1 MALWG
6 KTDTLASAPKYVVRK
21 AVFDAQAKVTSATDK
36 IDLTDANTNFATGDG
51 VVYTGASGIG
61 LTHGTT
67 YYAMRQTDNTIKLA
81 TTEAGA
87 KAGATG
93 INLTAGA
100 TGAIGNLQR
109 NVEGNEATGA
119 SGATGSSLQF
129 SPAGDHVYNGRDL
142 YFIDADEATQAENIA
157 RGLKVPGW
165 TNYRSYTD
173 ANGNVRHKSEV
184 LIAMG
189 AYSGATGFG
198 TYQAQ
203 TGDNAADDTVLVDG
217 TVTIVTQPLSQ
228 SKVAG
233 SGAGNKGVFVVAA
246 TLAGVGTLAYQWQV
260 QESSESG
267 ATWTNVSRGSGGTT
281 ATYTTGNTAVTA
293 SPTGDTNGDKYRC
306 LVWGTGSNVA
316 VTTVTSDV
324 ATLTVTTS

>member
-6 KTDTLASAPKYVVRK
+6 KTDTLASAPKYVARK
-21 AVFDAQAKVTSATDK
+21 AVFDAQANVTSATDK
-36 IDLTDANTNFATGDG
+36 IDLTNANTNFATGDG

-61 LTHGTT
+61 LTQGTT

-93 INLTAGA
+93 VNLTAGA
-100 TGAIGNLQR
+100 TGAIGYLQR
-109 NVEGNEATGA
+109 NTEGNENTAEGN
-119 SGATGSSLQF
+119 
-129 SPAGDHVYNGRDL
+129 GDHNYNGRDL
-142 YFIDADEATQAENIA
+142 YFVDADEAQQAENRS

-173 ANGNVRHKSEV
+173 ANGNVRNKSEV
-184 LIAMG
+184 LVAMG
-189 AYSGATGFG
+189 AYHGATGSG
-198 TYQAQ
+198 TYQAE
-203 TGDNAADDTVLVDG
+203 TGDNTADDTVLVDG

-260 QESSESG
+260 AES
-267 ATWTNVSRGSGGTT
+267 ATPTVWANVSRGTGGTT
-281 ATYTTGNTAVTA
+281 ATYTTGNTQVAA
-293 SPTGDTNGDKYRC
+293 SASVDSNGDKYRC

-324 ATLTVTTS
+324 ATLTVTAS

>member
-6 KTDTLASAPKYVVRK
+6 KTDTLASAPKYVARK
-21 AVFDAQAKVTSATDK
+21 AVFNAQAKVSSANDT
-36 IDLTDANTNFATGDG
+36 IDLTDANTNFSTGDG

-61 LTHGTT
+61 LTQGTA

-100 TGAIGNLQR
+100 TGAIGYLQR
-109 NVEGNEATGA
+109 NAEGNEATGA

-142 YFIDADEATQAENIA
+142 YFVDADEAQRPENIA

-189 AYSGATGFG
+189 AYAGATGSG
-198 TYQAQ
+198 TFQAQ
-203 TGDNAADDTVLVDG
+203 TGDASDDTVLVDG
-217 TVTIVTQPLSQ
+217 TITIGTQPANASR
-228 SKVAG
+228 VAPNT
-233 SGAGNKGVFVVAA
+233 AVFSVVA
-246 TLAGVGTLAYQWQV
+246 TLAGVGSLTYQWQV

-267 ATWTNVSRGSGGTT
+267 TTWTNVSTGSGGTT
-281 ATYTTGNTAVTA
+281 ASYTTGSTAVA
-293 SPTGDTNGDKYRC
+293 PGAGATNGDKYRC
-306 LVWGTGSNVA
+306 IVSSTGS
-316 VTTVTSDV
+316 TSVTSSV
-324 ATLTVTTS
+324 ATLTVTAP

>member
-6 KTDTLASAPKYVVRK
+6 KTDTLASAPKYVARK
-21 AVFDAQAKVTSATDK
+21 AVFDAQAKVSSANDT
-36 IDLTDANTNFATGDG
+36 IDLTDANTNFSTGDG

-61 LTHGTT
+61 LTQGTA

-109 NVEGNEATGA
+109 NTEGNEATGA

-142 YFIDADEATQAENIA
+142 YFIDGDEAQQAENIA

-184 LIAMG
+184 LVAMS
-189 AYSGATGFG
+189 AYSGATGVG
-198 TYQAQ
+198 TLQAQ
-203 TGDNAADDTVLVDG
+203 TGDASDDTVLVDA
-217 TVTIVTQPLSQ
+217 TVAITVQPAATKSATAGAAIAPLATLTATIIG
-228 SKVAG
+228 AG
-233 SGAGNKGVFVVAA
+233 SL
-246 TLAGVGTLAYQWQV
+246 TYQWQHSV
-260 QESSESG
+260 NGGVSYSNINPDGGIFTGVTTNTLGVNVGMTDTSSTWNNAKFRCVVG
-267 ATWTNVSRGSGGTT
+267 AS
-281 ATYTTGNTAVTA
+281 TGNT
-293 SPTGDTNGDKYRC
+293 D
-306 LVWGTGSNVA
+306 
-316 VTTVTSDV
+316 VTST
-324 ATLTVTTS
+324 ATTLTVTA

>member
-109 NVEGNEATGA
+109 NVEGNEDY
-119 SGATGSSLQF
+119 
-129 SPAGDHVYNGRDL
+129 DHNYNGRDL
-142 YFIDADEATQAENIA
+142 FFIDADEATQAENIA

-173 ANGNVRHKSEV
+173 AEGNVRHKSEV

-189 AYSGATGFG
+189 AYTGATGSG
-198 TYQAQ
+198 TFQAQ
-203 TGDNAADDTVLVDG
+203 TGDTAADDTVLVDG
-217 TVTIVTQPLSQ
+217 TISITTQPSNSSVAAPGTMVFSVIAALAG
-228 SKVAG
+228 AG
-233 SGAGNKGVFVVAA
+233 SL
-246 TLAGVGTLAYQWQV
+246 TYQWQV
-260 QESSESG
+260 AEST
-267 ATWTNVSRGSGGTT
+267 ANTVFTNVSRGSGGTT
-281 ATYTTGNTAVTA
+281 ASYTTGVTQVAPSA
-293 SPTGDTNGDKYRC
+293 SVDSNGDKYRC
-306 LVWGTGSNVA
+306 VVSSTGS
-316 VTTVTSDV
+316 TSVTSNAV
-324 ATLTVTTS
+324 TLTVTA

>member
-6 KTDTLASAPKYVVRK
+6 KTDTLASAPKYVTRK
-21 AVFDAQAKVTSATDK
+21 AVFDAQAKVSSANDT
-36 IDLTDANTNFATGDG
+36 IDLTDANTNFSTGDG

-61 LTHGTT
+61 LTQGTA

-87 KAGATG
+87 KDGATG

-100 TGAIGNLQR
+100 TGAIGYLQR
-109 NVEGNEATGA
+109 NTEGNEATGA

-129 SPAGDHVYNGRDL
+129 SPAGDHIYNGRDL
-142 YFIDADEATQAENIA
+142 YFVDADEAQQAENIA
-157 RGLKVPGW
+157 RGIKTPGW

-189 AYSGATGFG
+189 AYAGATGSG
-198 TYQAQ
+198 TFQAQ
-203 TGDNAADDTVLVDG
+203 TDDASDDTVLVDG
-217 TVTIVTQPLSQ
+217 TITIGTQPSNA
-228 SKVAG
+228 SRVAPNTAAF
-233 SGAGNKGVFVVAA
+233 SVVA
-246 TLAGVGTLAYQWQV
+246 TLAGAGSLTYQWQV

-267 ATWTNVSRGSGGTT
+267 TTWTNVSTGSGGTT
-281 ATYTTGNTAVTA
+281 ATYTTGSTAVA
-293 SPTGDTNGDKYRC
+293 PGAGATNGDKYRC
-306 LVWGTGSNVA
+306 IVSSTGS
-316 VTTVTSDV
+316 TSVTSSV
-324 ATLTVTTS
+324 ATLTVTAS

>member
-6 KTDTLASAPKYVVRK
+6 KTDTLASAPKYVTRK

-61 LTHGTT
+61 LTQGTT

-87 KAGATG
+87 KAGTG
-93 INLTAGA
+93 LVSLTG
-100 TGAIGNLQR
+100 TGNAAQFLQR
-109 NVEGNEATGA
+109 NAEGNESTAA
-119 SGATGSSLQF
+119 AN
-129 SPAGDHVYNGRDL
+129 GDHINNGRDL
-142 YFIDADEATQAENIA
+142 YFIDVEEAQQSENKA
-157 RGLKVPGW
+157 RGLKGPGW
-165 TNYRSYTD
+165 WLYRQWTNADSSVARQ
-173 ANGNVRHKSEV
+173 AEC
-184 LIAMG
+184 LIALSG
-189 AYSGATGFG
+189 NSDSRQATTGDSGATLRAGG
-198 TYQAQ
+198 S
-203 TGDNAADDTVLVDG
+203 DDTIAVDG
-217 TVTIVTQPLSQ
+217 TITIGTQPLSQ

-293 SPTGDTNGDKYRC
+293 SPTGDTNGDKYR
-306 LVWGTGSNVA
+306 VIVSSTGS
-316 VTTVTSDV
+316 TSVTSTTAV
-324 ATLTVTTS
+324 LTVTAS

>member
-21 AVFDAQAKVTSATDK
+21 AVFDAQANVTSATDK
-36 IDLTDANTNFATGDG
+36 IDLTNANTNFATGDG

-61 LTHGTT
+61 LTQGTT

-93 INLTAGA
+93 VNLTAGA
-100 TGAIGNLQR
+100 TGAIGYLQR
-109 NVEGNEATGA
+109 NVEGNENY
-119 SGATGSSLQF
+119 
-129 SPAGDHVYNGRDL
+129 DHNYNGRDL
-142 YFIDADEATQAENIA
+142 YFIDADEAQQAENIA

-165 TNYRSYTD
+165 TTYRSYTD
-173 ANGNVRHKSEV
+173 ANGNVRNKSEV
-184 LIAMG
+184 LVAMG

-203 TGDNAADDTVLVDG
+203 TGDNTADDTVLVDG

-260 QESSESG
+260 AES
-267 ATWTNVSRGSGGTT
+267 ATPTVWANVSRGTGGTT
-281 ATYTTGNTAVTA
+281 ATYTTGNTQVAA
-293 SPTGDTNGDKYRC
+293 SASVDSNGDKYRC

-324 ATLTVTTS
+324 ATLTVTAS

>member
-6 KTDTLASAPKYVVRK
+6 KTDTLASAPKYITRK

-61 LTHGTT
+61 LTQGTT

-93 INLTAGA
+93 VNLTAGA
-100 TGAIGNLQR
+100 TGAIGYLQR
-109 NVEGNEATGA
+109 NVEGNEGN
-119 SGATGSSLQF
+119 
-129 SPAGDHVYNGRDL
+129 DHNYNGRDL

-157 RGLKVPGW
+157 RGLKTPGW

-173 ANGNVRHKSEV
+173 ANGNVRNKSEV
-184 LIAMG
+184 LVAMG
-189 AYSGATGFG
+189 AYAGATGFG

-203 TGDNAADDTVLVDG
+203 TGDASDDTVLVDG
-217 TVTIVTQPLSQ
+217 TITIGTQPASI
-228 SKVAG
+228 SKVAP
-233 SGAGNKGVFVVAA
+233 ATATFTVAA

-260 QESSESG
+260 QQSTESG
-267 ATWTNVSRGSGGTT
+267 ATWTNVGTNSNS
-281 ATYTTGNTAVTA
+281 YTTGVTAVA
-293 SPTGDTNGDKYRC
+293 PGAGATNGDKYR
-306 LVWGTGSNVA
+306 VVVSSTGS
-316 VTTVTSDV
+316 TSVTSDV
-324 ATLTVTTS
+324 ATLTVTAS

>member
-109 NVEGNEATGA
+109 NVEGNEDY
-119 SGATGSSLQF
+119 
-129 SPAGDHVYNGRDL
+129 DHNYNGRDL
-142 YFIDADEATQAENIA
+142 FFIDADEATQAENIA

-189 AYSGATGFG
+189 AYTGATGSG
-198 TYQAQ
+198 TFQAQ
-203 TGDNAADDTVLVDG
+203 TGDTAADDTVLVDG
-217 TVTIVTQPLSQ
+217 TITITTQPSSSSVAAPGTMVFSVIAALAG
-228 SKVAG
+228 AG
-233 SGAGNKGVFVVAA
+233 SL
-246 TLAGVGTLAYQWQV
+246 TYQWQV
-260 QESSESG
+260 AEST
-267 ATWTNVSRGSGGTT
+267 ANTVFTNVSRGSGGTT
-281 ATYTTGNTAVTA
+281 ASYTTGVTQVAPSA
-293 SPTGDTNGDKYRC
+293 SVDSNGDKYRC
-306 LVWGTGSNVA
+306 VVSSTGS
-316 VTTVTSDV
+316 TSVTSNAV
-324 ATLTVTTS
+324 TLTVTA

>member
-6 KTDTLASAPKYVVRK
+6 KSDTLASAPKYVTRK
-21 AVFDAQAKVTSATDK
+21 AKFDVQADVSSSGDT
-36 IDLTDANTNFATGDG
+36 IDLSDLNTNFATGDG

-61 LTHGTT
+61 LTQGTS
-67 YYAMRQTDNTIKLA
+67 YYVMRQTDNKIKLA

-100 TGAIGNLQR
+100 TGAIGYLQR

-119 SGATGSSLQF
+119 SGATGSAHQIST
-129 SPAGDHVYNGRDL
+129 AGDHTYNGRDL
-142 YFIDADEATQAENIA
+142 YFIDGNEAQQAENRA

-184 LIAMG
+184 LVAMS
-189 AYSGATGFG
+189 AYSGATGVG

-203 TGDNAADDTVLVDG
+203 TGDASDDTVLVDG
-217 TVTIVTQPLSQ
+217 TITITAQPASI
-228 SKVAG
+228 SKVHPAT
-233 SGAGNKGVFVVAA
+233 ATFTVTA
-246 TLAGVGTLAYQWQV
+246 TLAGAGTLSYQWQK
-260 QESSESG
+260 QESTESG
-267 ATWTNVSRGSGGTT
+267 STWTNVGTNSNS
-281 ATYTTGNTAVTA
+281 YTTGVTAVA
-293 SPTGDTNGDKYRC
+293 PGSGATNGDKYR
-306 LVWGTGSNVA
+306 VVVSSTGS
-316 VTTVTSDV
+316 TSVTSDV
-324 ATLTVTTS
+324 AVLTVT

>member
-21 AVFDAQAKVTSATDK
+21 AVFDAQANVTSATDK
-36 IDLTDANTNFATGDG
+36 IDLTNANTNFATGDG

-61 LTHGTT
+61 LTQGTT

-93 INLTAGA
+93 VNLTAGA
-100 TGAIGNLQR
+100 TGAIGYLQR
-109 NVEGNEATGA
+109 NVEGNEDY
-119 SGATGSSLQF
+119 
-129 SPAGDHVYNGRDL
+129 DHNYNGRDL

-157 RGLKVPGW
+157 RGLKTPGW

-173 ANGNVRHKSEV
+173 ANGNVRNKSEV

-198 TYQAQ
+198 TFQAQ
-203 TGDNAADDTVLVDG
+203 TGDATDDTVLVDG
-217 TVTIVTQPLSQ
+217 TITIGTQPLSQ

-233 SGAGNKGVFVVAA
+233 SLLANKGVFTVVA
-246 TLAGVGTLAYQWQV
+246 TLVGAGSLTYQWQV
-260 QESSESG
+260 QESSQSG
-267 ATWTNVSRGSGGTT
+267 ATWTNVSRGTGGTT
-281 ATYTTGNTAVTA
+281 ATYTTGNTQVAA
-293 SPTGDTNGDKYRC
+293 SASVDSNGDKYR
-306 LVWGTGSNVA
+306 VIVSSTGS
-316 VTTVTSDV
+316 TSVTSSTAV
-324 ATLTVTTS
+324 LTVTAS

>member
-109 NVEGNEATGA
+109 NVEGNEDY
-119 SGATGSSLQF
+119 
-129 SPAGDHVYNGRDL
+129 DHNYNGRDL
-142 YFIDADEATQAENIA
+142 FFIDADEATQAENIA

-173 ANGNVRHKSEV
+173 AEGNVRHKSEV

-189 AYSGATGFG
+189 AYTGATGSG
-198 TYQAQ
+198 TFQAQ
-203 TGDNAADDTVLVDG
+203 TGDTAADDTVLVDG
-217 TVTIVTQPLSQ
+217 TITITTQPSSSSVAAPGTMTFSVIAALAG
-228 SKVAG
+228 AG
-233 SGAGNKGVFVVAA
+233 SL
-246 TLAGVGTLAYQWQV
+246 TYQWQV
-260 QESSESG
+260 AEST
-267 ATWTNVSRGSGGTT
+267 ANTVFTNVSRGSGGTT
-281 ATYTTGNTAVTA
+281 ASYTTGVTQVAPSA
-293 SPTGDTNGDKYRC
+293 SVDSNGDKYRC
-306 LVWGTGSNVA
+306 VVSSTGS
-316 VTTVTSDV
+316 TSVTSNAV
-324 ATLTVTTS
+324 TLTVTA

>member
-6 KTDTLASAPKYVVRK
+6 KTDTLASAPKYITRK
-21 AVFDAQAKVTSATDK
+21 AYFIASAVNLTENT
-36 IDLTDANTNFATGDG
+36 IDLREPVSGTCFAVGDG
-51 VVYTGASGIG
+51 VVYNNGGGTSATG
-61 LTHGTT
+61 LTSGST
-67 YYAMRQTDNTIKLA
+67 YYVASSGTSGLIKLSD
-81 TTEAGA
+81 TEAHA
-87 KAGATG
+87 KAGTNIIDITG
-93 INLTAGA
+93 Q
-100 TGAIGNLQR
+100 GNDAQYLQR
-109 NVEGNEATGA
+109 NTEGNEGY
-119 SGATGSSLQF
+119 
-129 SPAGDHVYNGRDL
+129 DHTYNGRDL
-142 YFIDADEATQAENIA
+142 YFIDADEAQQAENRA

-165 TNYRSYTD
+165 SNYRSYTD
-173 ANGNVRHKSEV
+173 ANGNVRNKSEV
-184 LIAMG
+184 LVAMG

-203 TGDNAADDTVLVDG
+203 TGDNTADDTVLVDG

-260 QESSESG
+260 AES
-267 ATWTNVSRGSGGTT
+267 ATPTVWANVSRGTGGTT
-281 ATYTTGNTAVTA
+281 ATYTTGNTQVAA
-293 SPTGDTNGDKYRC
+293 SASVDSNGDKYRC

-324 ATLTVTTS
+324 ATLTVTAS

>member
-6 KTDTLASAPKYVVRK
+6 KTDTLASAPKYVTRK

-61 LTHGTT
+61 LTQGTT

-93 INLTAGA
+93 VNLTAGA
-100 TGAIGNLQR
+100 TGAIGYLQR
-109 NVEGNEATGA
+109 NTEGNESTLEGN
-119 SGATGSSLQF
+119 
-129 SPAGDHVYNGRDL
+129 GDHNYNGRDL
-142 YFIDADEATQAENIA
+142 YFIDADEAQQAENRA

-173 ANGNVRHKSEV
+173 ANGNVRNKSEV
-184 LIAMG
+184 LVAMG

-198 TYQAQ
+198 TYQEQ
-203 TGDNAADDTVLVDG
+203 TGDAADDTVLIDG
-217 TVTIVTQPLSQ
+217 TITIGTQPASI
-228 SKVAG
+228 SKIAP
-233 SGAGNKGVFVVAA
+233 ATATFTVAA
-246 TLAGVGTLAYQWQV
+246 TLAGVGTLAYQWQK
-260 QESSESG
+260 QESTESG
-267 ATWTNVSRGSGGTT
+267 ATWTNVGT
-281 ATYTTGNTAVTA
+281 
-293 SPTGDTNGDKYRC
+293 D
-306 LVWGTGSNVA
+306 SN
-316 VTTVTSDV
+316 S
-324 ATLTVTTS
+324 

>member
-6 KTDTLASAPKYVVRK
+6 KTDTLASAPKYVARK
-21 AVFDAQAKVTSATDK
+21 AVFDAQAKVSSANDT
-36 IDLTDANTNFATGDG
+36 IDLTDANTNFSTGDG

-61 LTHGTT
+61 LTNGTT

-109 NVEGNEATGA
+109 NAEGNEATGA
-119 SGATGSSLQF
+119 SGATGSSLEF

-142 YFIDADEATQAENIA
+142 YFVDADEAQQAENIA

-189 AYSGATGFG
+189 AYTGATGSG
-198 TYQAQ
+198 TFQAQ
-203 TGDNAADDTVLVDG
+203 TGDASDDTVLVDG
-217 TVTIVTQPLSQ
+217 TITIGTQPLSQ

-233 SGAGNKGVFVVAA
+233 SGAGNKGVFTVVA
-246 TLAGVGTLAYQWQV
+246 TLAGAGSLTYQWQV
-260 QESSESG
+260 QQSSESG
-267 ATWTNVSRGSGGTT
+267 STWTNVSTGSGGTT
-281 ATYTTGNTAVTA
+281 ATYTTGNTQVAA
-293 SPTGDTNGDKYRC
+293 GAPDSNGDKYRC
-306 LVWGTGSNVA
+306 VVSSTGS
-316 VTTVTSDV
+316 TSVTSSTAV
-324 ATLTVTTS
+324 LTVTAS

>member
-21 AVFDAQAKVTSATDK
+21 AVFDAQANVTSATDK
-36 IDLTDANTNFATGDG
+36 IDLTNANTNFATGDG

-93 INLTAGA
+93 VNLTAGA

-109 NVEGNEATGA
+109 NVEGNEDY
-119 SGATGSSLQF
+119 
-129 SPAGDHVYNGRDL
+129 DHNYNGRDL
-142 YFIDADEATQAENIA
+142 FFIDADEATQAENTA

-184 LIAMG
+184 LVAMS
-189 AYSGATGFG
+189 AYTGATGFG
-198 TYQAQ
+198 TFQAQ
-203 TGDNAADDTVLVDG
+203 TGDTAADDTALVDG
-217 TVTIVTQPLSQ
+217 TISITTQPSSSSVAAPGTMTFSVIAALAG
-228 SKVAG
+228 AG
-233 SGAGNKGVFVVAA
+233 SL
-246 TLAGVGTLAYQWQV
+246 TYQWQV
-260 QESSESG
+260 AEST
-267 ATWTNVSRGSGGTT
+267 ANTVFTNVSRGSGGTT
-281 ATYTTGNTAVTA
+281 ASYTTGVTQVAPSA
-293 SPTGDTNGDKYRC
+293 SVDSNGDKYRC
-306 LVWGTGSNVA
+306 IVSSTGS
-316 VTTVTSDV
+316 TSVTSNAV
-324 ATLTVTTS
+324 TLTVTA

>member
-6 KTDTLASAPKYVVRK
+6 KTDTLASAPKYIVRK

-61 LTHGTT
+61 LTQGTT

-93 INLTAGA
+93 VNLTAGA
-100 TGAIGNLQR
+100 TGAIGYLQR
-109 NVEGNEATGA
+109 NVEGNEDY
-119 SGATGSSLQF
+119 
-129 SPAGDHVYNGRDL
+129 DHNYNGRDL

-157 RGLKVPGW
+157 RGLKTPGW

-173 ANGNVRHKSEV
+173 ANGNVRNKSEV

-203 TGDNAADDTVLVDG
+203 TGDASDDTVLVDG
-217 TVTIVTQPLSQ
+217 TITIGTQPLSQ

-233 SGAGNKGVFVVAA
+233 SLLANKGVFTVVA
-246 TLAGVGTLAYQWQV
+246 TLAGAGSLTYQWQV
-260 QESSESG
+260 QESSQSG
-267 ATWTNVSRGSGGTT
+267 ATWTNVSRGTGGTT
-281 ATYTTGNTAVTA
+281 ATYTTGNTQVAA
-293 SPTGDTNGDKYRC
+293 SASVDSNGDKYR
-306 LVWGTGSNVA
+306 VIVSSTGS
-316 VTTVTSDV
+316 TSVTSSTAV
-324 ATLTVTTS
+324 LTVTAS

>member
-6 KTDTLASAPKYVVRK
+6 KTDTLASAPKYVTRK
-21 AVFDAQAKVTSATDK
+21 AVFDAQSKVSSANDT
-36 IDLTDANTNFATGDG
+36 IDLSDANTNFATGDG

-61 LTHGTT
+61 LTQGTA

-100 TGAIGNLQR
+100 TGAIGYLQR
-109 NVEGNEATGA
+109 NTEGNEDY
-119 SGATGSSLQF
+119 
-129 SPAGDHVYNGRDL
+129 DHNYNGRDL

-184 LIAMG
+184 LVAMSS
-189 AYSGATGFG
+189 YTGATGVG

-203 TGDNAADDTVLVDG
+203 TGDASDDTVLVDG
-217 TVTIVTQPLSQ
+217 TITIGTQPSN
-228 SKVAG
+228 AT
-233 SGAGNKGVFVVAA
+233 VVAPATAQFTVVA
-246 TLAGVGTLAYQWQV
+246 TLAGAGSLTYQWQI
-260 QESSESG
+260 QQSSESG
-267 ATWTNVSRGSGGTT
+267 STWTNVSTGSGGTS
-281 ATYTTGNTAVTA
+281 ATYTTGVTQVAAGAAA
-293 SPTGDTNGDKYRC
+293 SNGDKYRC
-306 LVWGTGSNVA
+306 VVSSTGS
-316 VTTVTSDV
+316 TSVTSSTAV
-324 ATLTVTTS
+324 LTVTA

>member
-6 KTDTLASAPKYVVRK
+6 KTDTLASAPKYVTRK
-21 AVFDAQAKVTSATDK
+21 AVFDAQASVSSSNDT
-36 IDLTDANTNFATGDG
+36 IDLTNANTNFSTGDG

-61 LTHGTT
+61 LTQGTT

-100 TGAIGNLQR
+100 TGAIGYLQR
-109 NVEGNEATGA
+109 NTEGNEATGA

-129 SPAGDHVYNGRDL
+129 SPAGDHTYNGRDL
-142 YFIDADEATQAENIA
+142 YFIDGNEAQQAENIA

-184 LIAMG
+184 LVAMS
-189 AYSGATGFG
+189 AYSGATGVG

-203 TGDNAADDTVLVDG
+203 TGDEADDSVLVDA
-217 TVTIVTQPLSQ
+217 TVSITAQPSNASVTAPATASF
-228 SKVAG
+228 SVTAAIT
-233 SGAGNKGVFVVAA
+233 GAG
-246 TLAGVGTLAYQWQV
+246 TLTYQWQV
-260 QESSESG
+260 QEGG
-267 ATWTNVSRGSGGTT
+267 AGSWTNVSRGSGGTT
-281 ATYTTGNTAVTA
+281 ANYTTGVTQVAASGTAD
-293 SPTGDTNGDKYRC
+293 SNGDKYRC
-306 LVWGTGSNVA
+306 VVGASTGN
-316 VTTVTSDV
+316 TDVTSNAV
-324 ATLTVTTS
+324 TLTVTA